1 MELVMS
7 GHGCEELSTDQII
20 LERNILLFMS
30 STVLFKP
37 TKHFSFQFMFR
48 ITNIHFVTIMLIN
61 CHTHGP
67 SFLSTII
74 LINNHSHQPSYSL
87 TICYHN
93 IDMVHHR
100 INHNHHKC
108 KQLKLNQC
116 SQLVSVIFSS
126 K

>member
-1 MELVMS
+1 MS

-67 SFLSTII
+67 SFSSTII
-74 LINNHSHQPSYSL
+74 LINHHSRQPSYSLTIILIDHHSHQPSYSL
-87 TICYHN
+87 TI
-93 IDMVHHR
+93 IL
-100 INHNHHKC
+100 INHHTYQPSYSLTIILINHHTH
-108 KQLKLNQC
+108 
-116 SQLVSVIFSS
+116 
-126 K
+126 